1 MDYKSLITELYAGI
15 KKRPEVKAV
24 IPMGYVPGY
33 PVLTIRNEQ
42 LIVAVPFL
50 RYKQT
55 GEIDRTIVFPIRY
68 VMEFVVP
75 ELTLVCFRD
84 LSVEEAFADTDFDK
98 GTGFFRHDAVKD
110 LDRNGYAALRA
121 RVLAGVDII
130 VKSLVEDTVCDAS
143 KENAFKNDLQR
154 AVEPSL
160 LGYYK
165 ALDGDFYSKYLKK

>member
-55 GEIDRTIVFPIRY
+55 GEIDPYHSVPHTI
-68 VMEFVVP
+68 
-75 ELTLVCFRD
+75 
-84 LSVEEAFADTDFDK
+84 
-98 GTGFFRHDAVKD
+98 
-110 LDRNGYAALRA
+110 RNGIRSS
-121 RVLAGVDII
+121 R
-130 VKSLVEDTVCDAS
+130 TNPCM
-143 KENAFKNDLQR
+143 LQGF
-154 AVEPSL
+154 EC
-160 LGYYK
+160 
-165 ALDGDFYSKYLKK
+165 